1 MRTIHCTKCG
11 HKDEIEDRRPMF
23 EQPLEVLPVHE
34 LRELSGS
41 IARGDL
47 AGAACALDMLF
58 GGEPEL
64 REVIEQARFSAK
76 RAA

>member
-34 LRELSGS
+34 LRE
-41 IARGDL
+41 
-47 AGAACALDMLF
+47 
-58 GGEPEL
+58 
-64 REVIEQARFSAK
+64 VIEQARFSAK